1 LSTQTK
7 SSGIAGT
14 MEVVKD
20 AGALAGHPQ
29 APQPMIENG
38 TEQHRRWP
46 RFAAATMSRFRVRG
60 SGNDLL
66 TVVKAGEAS
75 RC

>member
-1 LSTQTK
+1 
-7 SSGIAGT
+7 
-14 MEVVKD
+14 
-20 AGALAGHPQ
+20 
-29 APQPMIENG
+29 MIENG

>member
-1 LSTQTK
+1 MGRGAPTHERALY
-7 SSGIAGT
+7 GH
-14 MEVVKD
+14 